1 MLDLQAIVGTG
12 LLAITAWGLLRFVA
26 VVDGLG
32 KRMESMEDR
41 LNDCCERRQQTERR
55 ARRSSKAAKR

>member
-1 MLDLQAIVGTG
+1 MMLDLQTIVGTG

-26 VVDGLG
+26 VVDDLG

-41 LNDCCERRQQTERR
+41 LNDCCERRKQTERR
-55 ARRSSKAAKR
+55 ARRK

>member
-1 MLDLQAIVGTG
+1 MLDVQTIVGTG

-32 KRMESMEDR
+32 KRMEQMEDR
-41 LNDCCERRQQTERR
+41 LNDCCERRHHTERR
-55 ARRSSKAAKR
+55 HRRAETPKR